1 VRRSDVPSEL
11 ARLAAPLGRVLDA
24 TWRRMHW
31 WILAMAL
38 LYAVSGITVIRPD
51 EVAVV
56 ERWGRLVGD
65 TAATRQHGPGLLFA
79 LPRPFDQVVRV
90 KTKYVQELP
99 IRTLAAPAGWA
110 AVGDTL
116 DPLTVGYAL
125 TGDQNIVHVG
135 MIARYRVRDP
145 VEWAF
150 YGPKTEDILRTE
162 VSAAMV
168 RSLGEVNVDHVLA
181 EERKDVIK
189 TVTQRAQAGLDAAHS
204 GLALVALELTELAPP
219 RALAPSFEAVQSAF
233 IEAET
238 KKKAAQAH
246 AEEVVPRARGEAD
259 QAVQAAR
266 ADTATSL
273 ARAAGDTAAFLDL
286 QRGYAVDPV
295 VVRERLYR
303 DAVDKAIG
311 GAAAVRWVPPPAGG
325 HYAGLRVLVSPEEAG
340 VATTSKSGPTAAPPV
355 PPAPKATPRRREA
368 PQEEDE

>member
-1 VRRSDVPSEL
+1 VRRSSVPSEL
-11 ARLAAPLGRVLDA
+11 ARLAAPLGRVFDA
-24 TWRRMHW
+24 AWRRMHW

-38 LYAVSGITVIRPD
+38 FYAVSGITVIRPD

-79 LPRPFDQVVRV
+79 FPRPVDQVVRV
-90 KTKYVQELP
+90 KTKYVQQLP
-99 IRTLAAPAGWA
+99 VRTLDAPVRWA
-110 AVGDTL
+110 ASGNTL
-116 DPLTVGYAL
+116 DPLRVGYAL
-125 TGDQNIVHVG
+125 TGDQNVVHVG

-150 YGPKTEDILRTE
+150 YGPRAEDVLRTE

-168 RSLGEVNVDHVLA
+168 RSLGEVSVDRVLA
-181 EERKDVIK
+181 EERKDVIRI
-189 TVTQRAQAGLDAAHS
+189 VTQRAQVGLDAAHS
-204 GLALVALELTELAPP
+204 GLELVTLELTELVPP
-219 RALAPSFEAVQSAF
+219 QALAASFEAVQSAF

-238 KKKAAQAH
+238 KKKAAQAY
-246 AEEVVPRARGEAD
+246 AEEVRPRARAEAD
-259 QAVQAAR
+259 QAVQVAR

-286 QRGYAVDPV
+286 QHQYALDPL

-311 GAAAVRWVPPPAGG
+311 GAAAVRWVPPPAGA
-325 HYAGLRVLVSPEEAG
+325 HYEGFRVLVSPEEAG
-340 VATTSKSGPTAAPPV
+340 VATTTPGPPAAEPPAAPDAKGARRGQRV
-355 PPAPKATPRRREA
+355 PRKEG
-368 PQEEDE
+368 E